1 MNPNKEQKPATKHT
15 RELNQGFR
23 DALNLNNQESFQ
35 DAQRGFITTLS
46 PMAIS
51 REDGSK
57 TYTLE
62 DLEFLE
68 GDCPDSVNPSLW
80 RQAQLNA
87 NYTGL
92 FEVCPGIYQV
102 RSFDIANITFVMG
115 ETGWI
120 VVDALTSAESS
131 RAALQLVNEQL
142 GERPVKGIIITHS
155 HADHF
160 AGILGIFNAE
170 EPATKELPIIAPL
183 DFTKEALS
191 ENVLAGNV
199 MNRRATYM
207 YGNLLKSSPT
217 GFVTTGLGARLSMG
231 STGFLEPTDT
241 ITETG
246 EKRIIDGIEFEF
258 QMAMDTEAPS
268 EMMFYL
274 PKFKA
279 LCTAEVTSHNLHNLY
294 TPRGALVR
302 DALNWSGKID
312 EAIRLFSDR
321 TDVQFGCHHWP
332 IWGKERVISFL
343 KKQRDL
349 YKFIHDQTLRLAN
362 KGFSK
367 EEIAEQI
374 KLPKSLSQEFF
385 NRDYYGTVHH
395 NSKAVFVRYLG
406 YFDGNP
412 STLYERPP
420 VERAIRYVEWMGGPA
435 KILEKAR
442 ESFDSGDYRW
452 TAEVLNHVVMA
463 DENHEEAKCL
473 LADTLEQL
481 GYQSE
486 SATWRNFFLCG
497 ALELREGLP
506 PTRDFVPSSGM
517 AAGIPI
523 DQVFKTMAVR
533 LLPDQVDGE
542 VIQVGID
549 LTDDAP
555 YLLSIE
561 NCVLNYWREVS
572 LSDASAILRISSND
586 FKALMLGI
594 LDAMTLINEGRLEIK
609 GDANILMRFGTLFD
623 QFPRR
628 FPIVTPRES

>member
-1 MNPNKEQKPATKHT
+1 
-15 RELNQGFR
+15 
-23 DALNLNNQESFQ
+23 
-35 DAQRGFITTLS
+35 
-46 PMAIS
+46 
-51 REDGSK
+51 
-57 TYTLE
+57 
-62 DLEFLE
+62 
-68 GDCPDSVNPSLW
+68 
-80 RQAQLNA
+80 
-87 NYTGL
+87 
-92 FEVCPGIYQV
+92 
-102 RSFDIANITFVMG
+102 
-115 ETGWI
+115 
-120 VVDALTSAESS
+120 
-131 RAALQLVNEQL
+131 
-142 GERPVKGIIITHS
+142 
-155 HADHF
+155 
-160 AGILGIFNAE
+160 
-170 EPATKELPIIAPL
+170 
-183 DFTKEALS
+183 
-191 ENVLAGNV
+191 
-199 MNRRATYM
+199 
-207 YGNLLKSSPT
+207 
-217 GFVTTGLGARLSMG
+217 MG

-463 DENHEEAKCL
+463 DEKHEEARCL

>member
-1 MNPNKEQKPATKHT
+1 
-15 RELNQGFR
+15 
-23 DALNLNNQESFQ
+23 
-35 DAQRGFITTLS
+35 
-46 PMAIS
+46 MAIS

-170 EPATKELPIIAPL
+170 ESATKELPIIAPL

-463 DENHEEAKCL
+463 DEKHEEAKCL

>member
-1 MNPNKEQKPATKHT
+1 
-15 RELNQGFR
+15 
-23 DALNLNNQESFQ
+23 
-35 DAQRGFITTLS
+35 
-46 PMAIS
+46 
-51 REDGSK
+51 
-57 TYTLE
+57 
-62 DLEFLE
+62 
-68 GDCPDSVNPSLW
+68 
-80 RQAQLNA
+80 
-87 NYTGL
+87 
-92 FEVCPGIYQV
+92 
-102 RSFDIANITFVMG
+102 MG

-120 VVDALTSAESS
+120 VIDALTSTESS
-131 RAALQLVNEQL
+131 KAALRLVNEQL

-160 AGILGIFNAE
+160 AGILGIYDLE
-170 EPATKELPIIAPL
+170 EPATKEIPIIAPL

-246 EKRIIDGIEFEF
+246 EKRMIDGIEFEF

-374 KLPKSLSQEFF
+374 KLPKSLSREFF

-420 VERAIRYVEWMGGPA
+420 VERAVRYVEWMGGPA

-463 DENHEEAKCL
+463 DEKHEEARCL

-594 LDAMTLINEGRLEIK
+594 LDAMTLINDGRLEIK

>member
-1 MNPNKEQKPATKHT
+1 
-15 RELNQGFR
+15 
-23 DALNLNNQESFQ
+23 
-35 DAQRGFITTLS
+35 
-46 PMAIS
+46 MAIS

-120 VVDALTSAESS
+120 VIDALTSAESS
-131 RAALQLVNEQL
+131 KAALQLVNEQL
-142 GERPVKGIIITHS
+142 GKRPVKGIIITHS

-170 EPATKELPIIAPL
+170 EPVTEELPIIAPL
-183 DFTKEALS
+183 DFTEEALS

-312 EAIRLFSDR
+312 EAIRLFGDR

-463 DENHEEAKCL
+463 DEKHEEARCL

>member
-1 MNPNKEQKPATKHT
+1 
-15 RELNQGFR
+15 
-23 DALNLNNQESFQ
+23 
-35 DAQRGFITTLS
+35 
-46 PMAIS
+46 MAIS

-120 VVDALTSAESS
+120 VIDALTSTESS
-131 RAALQLVNEQL
+131 KAALRLVNEQL

-160 AGILGIFNAE
+160 AGILGIYDLE
-170 EPATKELPIIAPL
+170 EAATKEIPIIAPL

-207 YGNLLKSSPT
+207 YGNLLNSSPT

-241 ITETG
+241 VTETG
-246 EKRIIDGIEFEF
+246 EKRMIDGIEFEF

-332 IWGKERVISFL
+332 MWGKERVISFL

-374 KLPKSLSQEFF
+374 KLPKSLSREFF

-463 DENHEEAKCL
+463 DENHEEARCL

-609 GDANILMRFGTLFD
+609 GDANILMRLGTLFD

>member
-1 MNPNKEQKPATKHT
+1 
-15 RELNQGFR
+15 
-23 DALNLNNQESFQ
+23 
-35 DAQRGFITTLS
+35 
-46 PMAIS
+46 MAIS

-170 EPATKELPIIAPL
+170 ESATKELPIIAPL

-246 EKRIIDGIEFEF
+246 EKRMIDGIEFEF

-294 TPRGALVR
+294 TPRGALIR

-332 IWGKERVISFL
+332 MWGKERVISFL

-374 KLPKSLSQEFF
+374 KLPQSLSQEFF

-463 DENHEEAKCL
+463 DEKHEEARCL

-497 ALELREGLP
+497 ALELRDGLP

>member
-1 MNPNKEQKPATKHT
+1 
-15 RELNQGFR
+15 
-23 DALNLNNQESFQ
+23 
-35 DAQRGFITTLS
+35 
-46 PMAIS
+46 MAIS

-120 VVDALTSAESS
+120 VIDALTSAESS
-131 RAALQLVNEQL
+131 KAALQLVNEQL

-170 EPATKELPIIAPL
+170 ESATKEIPIIAPL

>member
-1 MNPNKEQKPATKHT
+1 
-15 RELNQGFR
+15 
-23 DALNLNNQESFQ
+23 
-35 DAQRGFITTLS
+35 
-46 PMAIS
+46 MAIS

-120 VVDALTSAESS
+120 VIDALTSAESS
-131 RAALQLVNEQL
+131 KAALQLVNEQL

-170 EPATKELPIIAPL
+170 EPVTEELPIIAPL

-463 DENHEEAKCL
+463 DEKHEEAKCL

>member
-1 MNPNKEQKPATKHT
+1 
-15 RELNQGFR
+15 
-23 DALNLNNQESFQ
+23 
-35 DAQRGFITTLS
+35 
-46 PMAIS
+46 
-51 REDGSK
+51 
-57 TYTLE
+57 
-62 DLEFLE
+62 
-68 GDCPDSVNPSLW
+68 
-80 RQAQLNA
+80 
-87 NYTGL
+87 
-92 FEVCPGIYQV
+92 
-102 RSFDIANITFVMG
+102 
-115 ETGWI
+115 
-120 VVDALTSAESS
+120 
-131 RAALQLVNEQL
+131 
-142 GERPVKGIIITHS
+142 
-155 HADHF
+155 
-160 AGILGIFNAE
+160 
-170 EPATKELPIIAPL
+170 
-183 DFTKEALS
+183 
-191 ENVLAGNV
+191 
-199 MNRRATYM
+199 
-207 YGNLLKSSPT
+207 
-217 GFVTTGLGARLSMG
+217 
-231 STGFLEPTDT
+231 
-241 ITETG
+241 
-246 EKRIIDGIEFEF
+246 
-258 QMAMDTEAPS
+258 
-268 EMMFYL
+268 MMFYL

-463 DENHEEAKCL
+463 DEKHEEARCL

-561 NCVLNYWREVS
+561 NCVLNYWREVC
-572 LSDASAILRISSND
+572 LGDASAILRISSND

-594 LDAMTLINEGRLEIK
+594 LDAMTLINEGRLEIQ
-609 GDANILMRFGTLFD
+609 GDTNILMRFGTLFD

-628 FPIVTPRES
+628 FPIVTPRAS

>member
-1 MNPNKEQKPATKHT
+1 
-15 RELNQGFR
+15 
-23 DALNLNNQESFQ
+23 
-35 DAQRGFITTLS
+35 
-46 PMAIS
+46 MAIS
-51 REDGSK
+51 REDSSK

-62 DLEFLE
+62 DLDFLE
-68 GDCPDSVNPSLW
+68 SDCPDSVNPSLW

-120 VVDALTSAESS
+120 VIDALTSTESS
-131 RAALQLVNEQL
+131 KAALQLVNEQL

-170 EPATKELPIIAPL
+170 ESATKELPIIAPL

-374 KLPKSLSQEFF
+374 KLPQSLSQEFF

-463 DENHEEAKCL
+463 DEKHEEAKCL

-533 LLPDQVDGE
+533 LLPDQVNGE

>member
-57 TYTLE
+57 TFTLE

-120 VVDALTSAESS
+120 VIDALTSAESS
-131 RAALQLVNEQL
+131 KAALQLVNEQL
-142 GERPVKGIIITHS
+142 GKRPVKGIIITHS

-170 EPATKELPIIAPL
+170 EPVTEELPIIAPL

-385 NRDYYGTVHH
+385 NRDYYGTLHH

-463 DENHEEAKCL
+463 DEKHEEARCL

-542 VIQVGID
+542 IIQVGID

-594 LDAMTLINEGRLEIK
+594 LDAMTLINEGRLEIQ
-609 GDANILMRFGTLFD
+609 GDPNILMRFGTLFD

-628 FPIVTPRES
+628 FPIVTPRAS